1 MLCCADDFQV
11 PQAEPDRPLKAER
24 TEQRVMMWKS
34 PSGSTSP
41 PIYRRVLMSSDG
53 SRCKAASSVWY
64 GLDETSGRALF
75 ITVGWR
81 LMNVPQG

>member
-53 SRCKAASSVWY
+53 PDARRLPLCGTAS
-64 GLDETSGRALF
+64 TSGRALF